1 MLNKFISQVGRIADY
16 INAVMFAIMTVGVL
30 VAVFARYL
38 IRVPVPAGM
47 ELAYFAMLWCAFL
60 QAGNAFLQ
68 NKHVSMSILRDHL
81 SGKKRIIADIAISVV
96 VLIVVALMTWFSV
109 SLAWESMA
117 KNWRDAGSLA
127 IPMFLLYGIMVLG
140 LIYLGI
146 VALAKIIEDGKALST
161 GEIDGS

>member
-1 MLNKFISQVGRIADY
+1 MLKKFISQASRIADY
-16 INAVMFAIMTVGVL
+16 INAVMFVIMTLGVL

-60 QAGNAFLQ
+60 QTGNAFLQ
-68 NKHVSMSILRDHL
+68 GKHVSMSILRDRL
-81 SGKKRIIADIAISVV
+81 SGKIGIIADITISVV
-96 VLIVVALMTWFSV
+96 ILIVVAPMTWFSG
-109 SLAWESMA
+109 SLAWESIV
-117 KNWRDAGSLA
+117 KNWCDAGSLA
-127 IPMFLLYGIMVLG
+127 IPMFLPYGIMVLG

-146 VALAKIIEDGKALST
+146 VALVEIFEDGKALSV